1 MELRASPYTTLL
13 LLLGFTISIAVARN
27 LGEYLSDID

>member
-13 LLLGFTISIAVARN
+13 LLLLLTIGIAVARS
-27 LGEYLSDID
+27 LGECLSDID